1 MKLAWRPCRLG
12 ESITLEG
19 SELGSHVGAALIGT
33 LLMLALL
40 LKVLSRGIYDHG
52 FTLLC
57 IILTLLNRRGGPQLP
72 DTPMTPSPKWVL
84 TPIII
89 QLYFWPSLYS
99 KSVSKTKWYDITLF
113 IRTDYL
119 MDLQSEASK
128 SSEWQWTVCSMIHLV
143 YHLIIYSGSR
153 ASPTKRTKQVVY
165 VLECDIIICLTL
177 TITYKGH
184 HQRPRARER
193 ERLLLPLS
201 LIVRRIHSLLRVVQG
216 MYLYVWMEMSC

>member
-1 MKLAWRPCRLG
+1 MQTRWVNNPWKIRTRCSCRC
-12 ESITLEG
+12 SPDWDTTDAG
-19 SELGSHVGAALIGT
+19 STPQSPV
-33 LLMLALL
+33 
-40 LKVLSRGIYDHG
+40 KRYDDHG

-99 KSVSKTKWYDITLF
+99 KSVSKTKRYDITLI

-143 YHLIIYSGSR
+143 YHLLIYSGSR
-153 ASPTKRTKQVVY
+153 ASPTKRTKQFV
-165 VLECDIIICLTL
+165 
-177 TITYKGH
+177 
-184 HQRPRARER
+184 
-193 ERLLLPLS
+193 
-201 LIVRRIHSLLRVVQG
+201 
-216 MYLYVWMEMSC
+216 

>member
-84 TPIII
+84 TLIII
-89 QLYFWPSLYS
+89 LFNNIFDPPCTANQCPRPSGM
-99 KSVSKTKWYDITLF
+99 TLLCSLEQ
-113 IRTDYL
+113 IISWTYRVKPPSP
-119 MDLQSEASK
+119 QSD
-128 SSEWQWTVCSMIHLV
+128 SEQYVVWSILC
-143 YHLIIYSGSR
+143 IIY
-153 ASPTKRTKQVVY
+153 
-165 VLECDIIICLTL
+165 
-177 TITYKGH
+177 
-184 HQRPRARER
+184 
-193 ERLLLPLS
+193 
-201 LIVRRIHSLLRVVQG
+201 
-216 MYLYVWMEMSC
+216 